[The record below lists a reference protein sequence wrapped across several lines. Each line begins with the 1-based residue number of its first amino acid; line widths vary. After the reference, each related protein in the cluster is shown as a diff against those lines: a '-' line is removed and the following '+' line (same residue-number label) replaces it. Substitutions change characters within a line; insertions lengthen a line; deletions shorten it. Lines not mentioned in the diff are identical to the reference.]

1 MVAGEN
7 FEGENARSTHS
18 HQSIADHRAR
28 MSSRSRKST
37 TTTTVRQSVSG
48 SSSAEATTPGRASG
62 SFSRSPGRRPPSPT
76 VVSRLEEKKELAS
89 LNDRLAS
96 YIDRVR
102 QLEHENKQ
110 LSTQVRT
117 REETVTREIT
127 NIKGLYESE
136 LADARKLLDA
146 TAKDKASLQL
156 EVNKLRADADDWKD
170 K

>member
-1 MVAGEN
+1 M
-7 FEGENARSTHS
+7 
-18 HQSIADHRAR
+18 
-28 MSSRSRKST
+28 
-37 TTTTVRQSVSG
+37 
-48 SSSAEATTPGRASG
+48 
-62 SFSRSPGRRPPSPT
+62 
-76 VVSRLEEKKELAS
+76 EEKKELAS